1 MKKKISGITK
11 ASVAALLAAGVIF
24 PATTSAAPGD
34 IWKLNTDGTK
44 TNLGSGGQIFLQS
57 GLAGLLDIQ
66 TNPTNYFYEGPK
78 ELYTFSDAD
87 SVFNA
92 NPNLSTEEIQE
103 KLEQELAGKGEEIP
117 AQTLDI
123 QSVSAVN
130 PTTVKVT
137 FNQAVEALTKADVT
151 ITDAKTL
158 DKKYIKEVTL
168 STDKL
173 SAEVVLYEALTDKT
187 TYKVVAA
194 GAESQFDYVVG
205 SVASIT
211 ADANQVVQAGKV
223 DLTKLKYVVSDANG
237 LDITST
243 TEVQFESSETIESDG
258 KTIQNFT
265 AGKTAFVY
273 VVATKADGTTVKSN
287 RITITAAAS
296 SLAQITNYTVGTTEP
311 NFSATDYKQNLNV
324 QMDVTG
330 QKLYIEGKDQFGE
343 KVELTGVTYESLDT
357 DIAIVDK
364 MTGAITPLKEGT
376 LPVRITAGD
385 FKQTV
390 ELQVVAKGV
399 ASTVEFDKQSVSI
412 SNKVTTPTTVKVT
425 VKDQYG
431 TVVTNVKATAE
442 VTSGKDLVKVDLP
455 TLTNGEGTLSITPVA
470 GKTGTAVVEVKV
482 SDTVK
487 ASVTVNITEAGVV
500 DNYIVEGFK
509 TTLDKNA
516 AETNKNKNMTLSAF
530 PVDADGIKTGDA
542 VSATYTVY
550 DKDNAA
556 VETLEDVSTSTPI
569 EATNAKLP
577 EGTYTVK
584 VKVGSL
590 EVYTDTFNVVDTSE
604 KPIVEVTSNKV
615 SASAKDVLSKIAKN
629 LKVTYGGTEL
639 TLTENNVAPT
649 AKGQYQISKIT
660 FISDNSAVIASAT
673 DATSITAGV
682 GSANLTVQSVEI
694 THYDGAKAV
703 ALPVI
708 PLNETFTVETVTE
721 TATDW
726 QKYFNF
732 QTASGVNANTGVDF
746 DAIHDLG
753 GLAPSDGK
761 VTLVA
766 ENGKIVAKVTG
777 TVQTNV
783 LTSAKETVADVDGAT
798 EAVAVALYF
807 GESNESG
814 KGYAKEA
821 YYFAVNKDGQWAKR
835 TKTVFENV
843 EIQIP
848 GGEKITVDID
858 LSGLTIVEI

>member
-1 MKKKISGITK
+1 M
-11 ASVAALLAAGVIF
+11 
-24 PATTSAAPGD
+24 
-34 IWKLNTDGTK
+34 
-44 TNLGSGGQIFLQS
+44 
-57 GLAGLLDIQ
+57 
-66 TNPTNYFYEGPK
+66 
-78 ELYTFSDAD
+78 
-87 SVFNA
+87 
-92 NPNLSTEEIQE
+92 
-103 KLEQELAGKGEEIP
+103 
-117 AQTLDI
+117 
-123 QSVSAVN
+123 
-130 PTTVKVT
+130 
-137 FNQAVEALTKADVT
+137 
-151 ITDAKTL
+151 
-158 DKKYIKEVTL
+158 
-168 STDKL
+168 
-173 SAEVVLYEALTDKT
+173 
-187 TYKVVAA
+187 
-194 GAESQFDYVVG
+194 
-205 SVASIT
+205 
-211 ADANQVVQAGKV
+211 
-223 DLTKLKYVVSDANG
+223 VSDANG

-821 YYFAVNKDGQWAKR
+821 YYFAVNKDGKWAKR

-858 LSGLTIVEI
+858 LSGLTIVE